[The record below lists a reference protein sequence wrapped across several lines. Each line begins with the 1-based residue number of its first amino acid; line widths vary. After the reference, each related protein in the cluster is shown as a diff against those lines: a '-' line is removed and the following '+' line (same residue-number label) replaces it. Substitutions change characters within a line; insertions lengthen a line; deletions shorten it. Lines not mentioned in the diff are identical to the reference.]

1 MSVEILIN
9 VTPQETRVAVVN
21 DGVLQE
27 IQIERSRSKGIVGNV
42 YRGKARRVL
51 PGMQAAFIDVGLDRT
66 GFLHANDITR
76 NDPAFSEDQR
86 SITPTIEKLVHEG
99 ETVWVQ
105 VLKDPVVEKGARLTT
120 ELSIPSRYFVYMPN
134 NEYIGISQKIELEED
149 RQRLLDKL
157 TEQLEGKDMQG
168 GFIIRTLA
176 DTASDEELA
185 SDLEYLRKVWLSI
198 SESMRNQTKFGL
210 VHEDISLVLRTL
222 RDLVSADVDRI
233 RIDSKESYER
243 CIEFAQRL
251 IPSVIDKLECYSGEQ
266 PLFSR
271 YGVEDGLR
279 SALHKR
285 VELECGGYLIFDQ
298 TEAMTTID
306 VNTGAYVGKR
316 NQSDTIFKTNLEA
329 AREIARQV
337 RLRNLGGII
346 IIDFIDMLSSK
357 HRKSVCDELQIGIK
371 SDRIKTRLSSM
382 SELGLVQLTRKRTH
396 NSLEKMLCE
405 SCSVCS
411 GTGVVKTAHT
421 VCYQIFRDLMREARR
436 YSGEAYTVVASKLVV
451 DMLIEEEASGL
462 ADLETFINATI
473 TLRED
478 KTYRQEQYDIV
489 LA

>member
-9 VTPQETRVAVVN
+9 VTPQETRVAAVN

-27 IQIERSRSKGIVGNV
+27 VQIERARSKGIVGNI
-42 YRGKARRVL
+42 YRGKAKRVL
-51 PGMQAAFIDVGLDRT
+51 PGMQAAFIDVGLERT

-86 SITPTIEKLVHEG
+86 STTPAIEKLVHEG
-99 ETVWVQ
+99 ETIWVQ

-134 NEYIGISQKIELEED
+134 NEHIGISQKIELEED

-157 TEQLEGKDMQG
+157 TELLEAEDMQG

-176 DTASDEELA
+176 DTASDDELA
-185 SDLEYLRKVWLSI
+185 SDLEYLRKVWQSI
-198 SESMRNQTKFGL
+198 SEAMRNHNKFGL

-233 RIDSKESYER
+233 RIDSKESYEK
-243 CIEFAQRL
+243 CKKFAEQL
-251 IPSVIDKLECYSGEQ
+251 IPGVADKLELYSGEQ
-266 PLFSR
+266 PLFSH
-271 YGVEDGLR
+271 YGAEDGIQ

-285 VELECGGYLIFDQ
+285 VDLECGGYLIFDQ

-316 NQSDTIFKTNLEA
+316 NQADTIFKTNLEA
-329 AREIARQV
+329 AREIARQI

-346 IIDFIDMLSSK
+346 IIDFIDMLSAK
-357 HRKSVCDELQIGIK
+357 HRSAVCDELQTGIK

-411 GTGVVKTAHT
+411 GTGVVKTAQT

-436 YSGEAYTVVASKLVV
+436 YSGEAYTVVASQLVV
-451 DMLIEEEASGL
+451 DMLIEEEATGL